1 MTLRVC
7 LPVDI
12 VSVVCKLPQG
22 TTGTRDERI
31 NDCVNECLENAV
43 AYLGVDISDS
53 APSSCPLACQ

>member
-1 MTLRVC
+1 M
-7 LPVDI
+7 DI
-12 VSVVCKLPQG
+12 VSVVCKLPQE